1 MRRNIEFKPEYIFI
15 AYLIGVVIS
24 YGHSY
29 WKFNPCESES
39 ERGMA
44 GVTAGLSS
52 MMWPFY
58 VSYIAF
64 SPRDYQCVKEQGK

>member
-29 WKFNPCESES
+29 WKFNPCDNES
-39 ERGMA
+39 GMA
-44 GVTAGLSS
+44 GIAAVMSS

-58 VSYIAF
+58 ISYIAF
-64 SPRDYQCVKEQGK
+64 SPSDYQCVKEQSK

>member
-1 MRRNIEFKPEYIFI
+1 MKREMQFRPEDIFI

-29 WKFNPCESES
+29 WKFNPCESE
-39 ERGMA
+39 RGMA
-44 GVTAGLSS
+44 GMTAVISS

-64 SPRDYQCVKEQGK
+64 SPRDYQCVKEQSK